1 MIVSSSLIR
10 NSTWVRSEFWQIS
23 KLDVQL
29 WFSHRLL
36 FKLIALVV
44 VRVNSISQSHPLVP
58 EWSPHVTMLD
68 STKCHVLPYLTW
80 PWRTP
85 PPSAP
90 STRRRSSSASA
101 FLLPTQQRPCW
112 TWKKELLINQSIY
125 EDNSLPLGVLL
136 VELDAVLLQVLLDL
150 LDLLLCQ
157 QSRRPVNTH
166 GDLVRNE
173 KKPDYNTL
181 VSRQAGRT
189 SPQSSSSRF
198 SPGSSTASRRC
209 PPCDPT
215 TTLQSSHIALEN
227 WGSKWNTPEKNNDK

>member
-44 VRVNSISQSHPLVP
+44 VRVDSISQSHPLVP

-101 FLLPTQQRPCW
+101 FLPPTQPRPCS
-112 TWKKELLINQSIY
+112 TWKSWLENQSKFEMIAHKHLWASFWLNLTLY
-125 EDNSLPLGVLL
+125 FFKFFLISLI
-136 VELDAVLLQVLLDL
+136 
-150 LDLLLCQ
+150 C
-157 QSRRPVNTH
+157 S
-166 GDLVRNE
+166 
-173 KKPDYNTL
+173 
-181 VSRQAGRT
+181 
-189 SPQSSSSRF
+189 F
-198 SPGSSTASRRC
+198 ASRVGGLLT
-209 PPCDPT
+209 PT
-215 TTLQSSHIALEN
+215 VI
-227 WGSKWNTPEKNNDK
+227 